1 MSDVADLFAKKKK
14 KGKKSKKSKKDKKDK
29 TEKTKESSDPS
40 KSSSGGWTS
49 STTQYKSIVGA
60 KKSKSTM
67 KKTLA
72 VEQTEEEV
80 KFEGM
85 TEKEYNTHVDENT
98 AKKDFHK
105 ARLLADAKAKMESDK
120 PATEAVSK
128 PATVGWRAKMEQRQQ
143 ASSTNIRKQIGN
155 AAHFPSLGGNAQ
167 PTNSWTSSK
176 DEPTQVTSSKPA
188 AGAWGSMV
196 DDEDIKKEVA
206 ETLHAQDP
214 EVIKAREEEAKRQR
228 KIAQEI
234 KDTWK
239 PAENEGGIND
249 KIENSFIERKVTSM
263 IKEYL
268 NVGDINE
275 VILCI
280 KEFRNPSKH
289 GFVLQRIFEEAFE
302 ALGDDSV
309 LSKIADLIVAL
320 RKNKKK
326 TIVTGCEFKGTGFI
340 LTKGQMV
347 ETVEFLSE
355 CMEDIKVDV
364 PQAPARFEFI
374 CKQLKIKQ
382 VLPGLEKS
390 FMPSA
395 SFDGAKDGYDFKA
408 GAQGTGYYLQKEK
421 DNKAAAASVAPVAP
435 VAARAKVDP
444 FGGAAPVKSNPFGD
458 ATAVTTGVASKPA
471 SKPKV
476 VKAKVDPFGGAKPV
490 KKKVNPFGDAVAK
503 DTGMKTGMKTE
514 TKTKTETKPVKK
526 VKANPFG
533 DAKPV
538 DTADTSMY
546 GAKKKKKKKKGG
558 YVA

>member
-188 AGAWGSMV
+188 AGA
-196 DDEDIKKEVA
+196 
-206 ETLHAQDP
+206 
-214 EVIKAREEEAKRQR
+214 
-228 KIAQEI
+228 
-234 KDTWK
+234 
-239 PAENEGGIND
+239 
-249 KIENSFIERKVTSM
+249 
-263 IKEYL
+263 
-268 NVGDINE
+268 
-275 VILCI
+275 
-280 KEFRNPSKH
+280 
-289 GFVLQRIFEEAFE
+289 
-302 ALGDDSV
+302 
-309 LSKIADLIVAL
+309 
-320 RKNKKK
+320 
-326 TIVTGCEFKGTGFI
+326 
-340 LTKGQMV
+340 
-347 ETVEFLSE
+347 
-355 CMEDIKVDV
+355 
-364 PQAPARFEFI
+364 
-374 CKQLKIKQ
+374 
-382 VLPGLEKS
+382 
-390 FMPSA
+390 
-395 SFDGAKDGYDFKA
+395 
-408 GAQGTGYYLQKEK
+408 
-421 DNKAAAASVAPVAP
+421 
-435 VAARAKVDP
+435 
-444 FGGAAPVKSNPFGD
+444 
-458 ATAVTTGVASKPA
+458 
-471 SKPKV
+471 
-476 VKAKVDPFGGAKPV
+476 
-490 KKKVNPFGDAVAK
+490 
-503 DTGMKTGMKTE
+503 
-514 TKTKTETKPVKK
+514 
-526 VKANPFG
+526 
-533 DAKPV
+533 
-538 DTADTSMY
+538 
-546 GAKKKKKKKKGG
+546 
-558 YVA
+558 